1 MNKLITILIIF
12 ILSLREGQAQPVMKL
27 DDILSSIQSN
37 HPSMK
42 MYDADIR
49 SMDEAA
55 KGAKSWM
62 PPELST
68 GLWMTP
74 YNPSLWRKMAD
85 GSQGMGQYMISAQQ
99 MLPNKKEQE
108 ANARYM
114 QAMSAVGKESKRA
127 NLNELY
133 AVAKKGYYDWL
144 IAEKKIRVLDE
155 DSLLLD
161 FMIRSAEIRYKNNLG
176 KLNAYYKAKAALAGI
191 GNQRIMLQNE
201 VRQRQIILNTLMN
214 RNKEVAF
221 GIDTAYTIQDFQQ
234 TDSVYF
240 IRARSDLKAIDRNIE
255 LTHLQQDL
263 ERARLK
269 PQFGIRYDHM
279 FGFGGLPM
287 QYSLMAM
294 IKLPIAAWS
303 SKSYKANIESLG
315 WKVESLKEQKQL
327 ALNEATGQATGIL
340 AAIDSKKKQV
350 SLYQQKII
358 PALQKNYQVLQL
370 SYEQNTGEL
379 FELLDAWQTLNM
391 TQLEYLD
398 QLHEL
403 LNMQVEMSKVL
414 EQN

>member
-1 MNKLITILIIF
+1 MKKLFIGITTLVLYIPN
-12 ILSLREGQAQPVMKL
+12 GHAQRVMKL
-27 DDILSSIQSN
+27 DDVLSAIQAN
-37 HPSMK
+37 HPSVK

-74 YNPSLWRKMAD
+74 YNPSLWKKMAD
-85 GSQGMGQYMISAQQ
+85 GSPGMGQYMISAQQ

-114 QAMSAVGKESKRA
+114 QAASAASKESKQA

-133 AVAKKGYYDWL
+133 ATAKKSYYDWL
-144 IAEKKIRVLDE
+144 IVEKKIRVLEE

-191 GNQRIMLQNE
+191 ENQRIMLQNE
-201 VRQRQIILNTLMN
+201 VRQQQIILNTLMN
-214 RNKEVAF
+214 RNKEEIF
-221 GIDTAYTIQDFQQ
+221 GIDTTYSIRDYQPADSAYFLQ
-234 TDSVYF
+234 
-240 IRARSDLKAIDRNIE
+240 ARSDLKAIDRNIE
-255 LTHLQQDL
+255 LTHLQQNL
-263 ERARLK
+263 ERAKLK
-269 PQFGIRYDHM
+269 AQFGIRYDHM
-279 FGFGGLPM
+279 FGFGGVPM

-294 IKLPIAAWS
+294 VKLPIAAWS
-303 SKSYKANIESLG
+303 SKSYKANIESLS
-315 WKVESLKEQKQL
+315 WKAESLKEQKQMV
-327 ALNEATGQATGIL
+327 LNEATGQASGIL
-340 AAIDSKKKQV
+340 AAIESKKKQV
-350 SLYQQKII
+350 RLYQEKLI
-358 PALQKNYQVLQL
+358 PTLQKNYQTMQL

-379 FELLDAWQTLNM
+379 FELLDAWETLNM

-398 QLHEL
+398 QLQQL
-403 LNMQVEMSKVL
+403 LNMQADMSKVL